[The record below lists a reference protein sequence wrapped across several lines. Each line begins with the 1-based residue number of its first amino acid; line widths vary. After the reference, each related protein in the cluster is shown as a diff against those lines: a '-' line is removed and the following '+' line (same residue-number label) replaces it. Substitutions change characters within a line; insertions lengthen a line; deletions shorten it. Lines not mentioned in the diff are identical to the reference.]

1 MTRRRALVRRHGALH
16 TGSPKAMFD
25 RLKGGKAPE
34 PRKGMPSPRLDE
46 AEFKRRFRTQ
56 FKDPGFDKLSVEL
69 DRVTDAAWDAYLH
82 SRKSPHTR
90 KAGPGFAD
98 PDYDLSVDWIAA
110 QDAIAAAQLRH
121 DERSGPNRFLLINC

>member
-1 MTRRRALVRRHGALH
+1 MTRRRALVRRHGVADGEPD
-16 TGSPKAMFD
+16 TMFD
-25 RLKGGKAPE
+25 RLKSGKAPE

-46 AEFKRRFRTQ
+46 AEFKRRFRSQ
-56 FKDPGFDKLSVEL
+56 FKDPGFDKLPVEL
-69 DRVTDAAWDAYLH
+69 DRITDAAWDAYYN

-98 PDYDLSVDWIAA
+98 PDYDLSVDWIAT

-121 DERSGPNRFLLINC
+121 DDRNGPNRYLL